1 MTNKIN
7 FMKRIFNIAIILF
20 SIHSF
25 GQVVIGDT
33 NNASSNMDRVL
44 LDFERTNNRGILLP
58 AVNSVSSIT
67 ENGTLVL
74 DASNPTSAEFKIK
87 QKNTNNWFVYSRA
100 NGDARSITNNRPS
113 INDYASSKVV
123 LGANTSAAD
132 GALVLESKTQA
143 MVLPIVNSIDNIVN
157 PSPGM
162 MVFLRKNQCTSY
174 STPCIDDYLAFF
186 NGTEW
191 SFWSAKPPGISI
203 TPPPQPCDSWT
214 DPTCDE

>member
-1 MTNKIN
+1 MKI
-7 FMKRIFNIAIILF
+7 IFNIAIILF

-25 GQVVIGDT
+25 GQVVIGDN
-33 NNASSNMDRVL
+33 NNASSNMEKVL

-58 AVNSVSSIT
+58 AVNSISSIT

-74 DASNPTSAEFKIK
+74 DASNPTLAEFKIK
-87 QKNTNNWFVYSRA
+87 LKNSDSWFVFSRA
-100 NGDARSITNNRPS
+100 NGDARSITNNRPAS
-113 INDYASSKVV
+113 NDYATAKVV
-123 LGANTSAAD
+123 LGANTSTAD

-162 MVFLRKNQCTSY
+162 MVFLRKNQCTSATT
-174 STPCIDDYLAFF
+174 SNPCIDDYLAFY

-191 SFWSAKPPGISI
+191 SFWSASYLAISI
-203 TPPPQPCDSWT
+203 DPPIGECDIFD
-214 DPTCDE
+214 DPTCEGYLGF